1 MNKLQA
7 IRARMGGMGRCA
19 LVGTMVGMLAA
30 QSFAATGP
38 SMVSQPSTPS
48 DTAAA
53 TSALR
58 PAEATTTAATNLSTV
73 TSGTTASTAS
83 SSNALDFDAL
93 PQAPAPVE
101 TASASEKPAFDP
113 IISQAAQDGQSLTST
128 STKPKSHGVTR
139 PGFLAMGIAGA
150 AAAGFGAY
158 IFSIKTSNTGR
169 RDALGTIFLAP
180 GAAAAG
186 LGFYFAFSPKKQ

>member
-7 IRARMGGMGRCA
+7 IRAQIRGIGRSA
-19 LVGTMVGMLAA
+19 LVGTMVGILAA

-38 SMVSQPSTPS
+38 SMVSQPSTVS
-48 DTAAA
+48 DATAAP
-53 TSALR
+53 SMIR
-58 PAEATTTAATNLSTV
+58 PANANTTPATNLSNDSAAAT
-73 TSGTTASTAS
+73 S
-83 SSNALDFDAL
+83 SSNALDLNAL

-128 STKPKSHGVTR
+128 STKPKSHGVVR
-139 PGFLAMGIAGA
+139 PGFLVLGIAGA
-150 AAAGFGAY
+150 AAAGLGAY
-158 IFSIKTSNTGR
+158 IFSIKTSATGE
-169 RDALGTIFLAP
+169 RDALGTMFLAP

-186 LGFYFAFSPKKQ
+186 LGFYFAFKPKKQ

>member
-7 IRARMGGMGRCA
+7 IRAQMGGIGRSA

-38 SMVSQPSTPS
+38 SMVSEPSTAS
-48 DTAAA
+48 AA
-53 TSALR
+53 TTAPSTIQ
-58 PAEATTTAATNLSTV
+58 PAEAKTTATANLS
-73 TSGTTASTAS
+73 AS
-83 SSNALDFDAL
+83 SSSSNTLELNAL

-113 IISQAAQDGQSLTST
+113 IISQAAQDGQALTST
-128 STKPKSHGVTR
+128 PAPAKSHGVVR
-139 PGFLAMGIAGA
+139 PGMLVVGIVGA
-150 AAAGFGAY
+150 AAVAMGAY
-158 IFSIKTSNTGR
+158 IFSIKTSATGEK
-169 RDALGTIFLAP
+169 DALGTMFLAP

-186 LGFYFAFSPKKQ
+186 LGFYFAFKPKKQ